1 VGRVGA
7 DTPRQIANAHTLFNV
22 ANTLVF
28 IGLAGQL
35 ARLVEWLV
43 PDRPLEEVVIARP
56 LYLDDA
62 LLDTPSLAL
71 ERARLEIGHMG
82 DRVKEMLQRIMPAI
96 LAGDRLGL
104 KEIAGIDDEVDV
116 LHRSIIAYLG
126 RISRKTLTEEQT
138 REFINLMAAAN
149 DLENIGDVIETNLV
163 HLGNQRIRQGV
174 SISNAT
180 REVLTRLHA
189 VAASTATLATTAVV
203 ERDPRSAGEVIAMQA
218 DIDHLMTSAALH
230 QAQRLVAEEPNR
242 LAAYTV
248 EMDIIEKLKRIYDF
262 ARHMAKSVMPA
273 DSVEAVG
280 QIAT

>member
-1 VGRVGA
+1 
-7 DTPRQIANAHTLFNV
+7 
-22 ANTLVF
+22 
-28 IGLAGQL
+28 
-35 ARLVEWLV
+35 VEWLV

-138 REFINLMAAAN
+138 REFINLMAAVN